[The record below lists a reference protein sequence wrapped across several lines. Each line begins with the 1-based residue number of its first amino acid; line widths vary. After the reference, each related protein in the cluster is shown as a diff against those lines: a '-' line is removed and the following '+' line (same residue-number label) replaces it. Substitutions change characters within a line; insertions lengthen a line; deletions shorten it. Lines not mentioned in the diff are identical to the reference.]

1 MDRHLGALNFVLD
14 SSGSIGL
21 GGGGAMEFHV
31 SPSCTGLIHIVL
43 LHGPNKSPITVGFT
57 ARCRAKTF
65 STSLR
70 GAL

>member
-1 MDRHLGALNFVLD
+1 
-14 SSGSIGL
+14 
-21 GGGGAMEFHV
+21 MEFHV

-43 LHGPNKSPITVGFT
+43 LHGPNKAPITVGFT

-65 STSLR
+65 STSLN

>member
-1 MDRHLGALNFVLD
+1 MDRHLGALNFMLD
-14 SSGSIGL
+14 YSGSIGL
-21 GGGGAMEFHV
+21 RGGAMEFHV

-43 LHGPNKSPITVGFT
+43 LHGPNKAPITVGFT

-65 STSLR
+65 STSLN